1 MTTEII
7 GTGSYLPEKIVTN
20 DQLAKVMVTSDEWI
34 YSRTGIHSR
43 HIAVNETVADMA
55 AWAALAAL
63 ENAGASPK
71 EISMIIVATIT
82 GEQSM
87 PGTAG
92 RVQAAIGA
100 VNAAA
105 FDIGAACSGFIY
117 ALDIADSF
125 IKSNPDMKILIIGAE
140 AMSRSVD
147 WKDRST
153 CVLFGDGAGAAVIA
167 AGDTSMDTCSTQSHD
182 AAGVYIGSTQS
193 HDSTGNPQNIT
204 GIKDIRIYSD
214 GKGAEYLYM
223 NDRKNRNMFEDNEN
237 VKNEAAGNIPY
248 DRCIHMDGQKVFQFA
263 VKTMPE
269 AIRAMLEDNGI
280 KPEEIDMYI
289 LHQANTR
296 IISSVAKRLGVDVSR
311 FPQNLETVGNTSAAS
326 IPVLLDELNKK
337 NMLKEGM
344 KLVIAGFGG
353 GLSWGTAFIIWQQ
366 TATKKA

>member
-7 GTGSYLPEKIVTN
+7 GIGSYLPEKIVTN
-20 DQLAKVMVTSDEWI
+20 DRLAEVMDTSDEWI

-43 HIAVNETVADMA
+43 HIAVDETVADMA
-55 AWAALAAL
+55 VRAALAAL
-63 ENAGASPK
+63 YNAGISPK

-87 PGTAG
+87 PGTAS

-125 IKSNPDMKILIIGAE
+125 IKSNPDMKILIVGAE

-167 AGDTSMDTCSTQSHD
+167 MDADGTHISSTQSRD
-182 AAGVYIGSTQS
+182 AAGTSLTNQHS
-193 HDSTGNPQNIT
+193 IT
-204 GIKDIRIYSD
+204 GIRDIRIYSD

-223 NDRKNRNMFEDNEN
+223 NDRKNKNMFEDTFST
-237 VKNEAAGNIPY
+237 Y
-248 DRCIHMDGQKVFQFA
+248 DRYMHMDGQRVFQFA

-269 AIRAMLEDNGI
+269 AIQTMLDDNAI

-326 IPVLLDELNKK
+326 IPILLDELNKR

-353 GLSWGTAFIIWQQ
+353 GLSWGTAFIIWHQ
-366 TATKKA
+366 TATKKSENI

>member
-20 DQLAKVMVTSDEWI
+20 DQLAEVMDTSDEWI

-43 HIAVNETVADMA
+43 HIAVDETVADMA
-55 AWAALAAL
+55 VRAALAAIY
-63 ENAGASPK
+63 NAGTSPK

-87 PGTAG
+87 PGTAS

-100 VNAAA
+100 DNAAA

-117 ALDIADSF
+117 ALHIADSF
-125 IKSNPDMKILIIGAE
+125 IKSNPDMKILIVGAE

-167 AGDTSMDTCSTQSHD
+167 AKHS
-182 AAGVYIGSTQS
+182 
-193 HDSTGNPQNIT
+193 IT
-204 GIKDIRIYSD
+204 GIRDIRIYSD

-223 NDRKNRNMFEDNEN
+223 NDRKNRNMFEDSFST
-237 VKNEAAGNIPY
+237 Y
-248 DRCIHMDGQKVFQFA
+248 DRYMHMDGQRVFQFA

-269 AIRAMLEDNGI
+269 AIQTMLDDNGI
-280 KPEEIDMYI
+280 KPEEVDMYI

-326 IPVLLDELNKK
+326 IPILLDELNRK

-353 GLSWGTAFIIWQQ
+353 GLSWGTAFIIWHQ
-366 TATKKA
+366 TAT